1 MTTSNEQPESSTQQP
16 ELQIITDHIIEAL
29 CEFYHPEG
37 DPQNMELKTTIDLI
51 DEISAIA
58 DIEKW
63 TITLALQV
71 AGFKLK
77 QTDAGMFWM
86 LYK

>member
-1 MTTSNEQPESSTQQP
+1 MTTSNQQPEPSTQQP
-16 ELQIITDHIIEAL
+16 ELPTITDHIIEAL

-37 DPQNMELKTTIDLI
+37 DPQSMELKTTIDLI

-77 QTDAGMFWM
+77 QTEAGMFWM